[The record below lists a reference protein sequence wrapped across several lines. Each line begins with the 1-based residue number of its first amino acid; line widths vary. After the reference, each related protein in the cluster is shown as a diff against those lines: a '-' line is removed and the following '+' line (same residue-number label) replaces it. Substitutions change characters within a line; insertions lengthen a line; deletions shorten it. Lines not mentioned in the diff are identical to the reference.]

1 MNAKKASPNAT
12 RMLVV
17 LMSKAPTNA
26 SVWMVTM
33 VTEEIV
39 KTTTSALETVA
50 TGMQYVETL
59 KALTDVAVIP
69 VSKEMEW
76 RVLIMMSVKLV

>member
-1 MNAKKASPNAT
+1 
-12 RMLVV
+12 
-17 LMSKAPTNA
+17 
-26 SVWMVTM
+26 MVTM

-39 KTTTSALETVA
+39 KTTTSALETLA

-69 VSKEMEW
+69 VSKEME
-76 RVLIMMSVKLV
+76 